1 MSTHGQSQCWRRN
14 KQHWLHPFIFFPFL
28 LLSQRDGG
36 LLLVWSAGL
45 VPSKHLIEIESFSSW
60 AHINPGK
67 GKYSKITFAR
77 DWGSPQIIEDNVV
90 IRDFPL
96 GCQGP
101 SANSWCL
108 GWLAQRPQDLRHI
121 YAQLLP
127 GSALLSKYRSHI
139 SGIQCSSWS
148 FCPFKTRSYWIFVQ
162 LAGCVEDKYLSVVLL
177 SICFASRVP
186 WNFDTNTNRK
196 FEIRWRLAK
205 QTLSSHSRFLWASAL
220 IISRHLGGGKCV
232 QIKKLKSKHF
242 SHLLVTVDTFGFF
255 CIAHFWLKN
264 IEQFVV
270 FHSADKTTA
279 SCCDTGER

>member
-1 MSTHGQSQCWRRN
+1 MSINYLKWNVKTRPISVLEKEQTTLTPPLYLLPLLAPLSKRWRPLTCLKCRSGVT
-14 KQHWLHPFIFFPFL
+14 P
-28 LLSQRDGG
+28 D
-36 LLLVWSAGL
+36 

-60 AHINPGK
+60 AHIDPGK
-67 GKYSKITFAR
+67 GKHSKITFAR

-148 FCPFKTRSYWIFVQ
+148 FCPFKTRSDWIFVQ
-162 LAGCVEDKYLSVVLL
+162 LAGCGEDKYLSVVLL

-186 WNFDTNTNRK
+186 WYFDTNNNRK

-220 IISRHLGGGKCV
+220 IISRHLGGKN
-232 QIKKLKSKHF
+232 
-242 SHLLVTVDTFGFF
+242 TFKFRSSNQNTF
-255 CIAHFWLKN
+255 PTFW
-264 IEQFVV
+264 
-270 FHSADKTTA
+270 
-279 SCCDTGER
+279 